1 MSIADVD
8 AQLRSPRLPE
18 QPVYVVFGGLGGIGG
33 LRGMGGFS
41 PILSAFGT
49 PEAPGLP
56 LSKVACALIVTASP
70 SSFERRS
77 KSTPKS
83 FARRDA
89 SSPRSSQPASL
100 RPPEGPP
107 IRAKRS
113 ARLTWEAPPA
123 PGLPLL
129 LARVLSRFLCEAARN
144 LSS

>member
-33 LRGMGGFS
+33 LRGMGGLS

-49 PEAPGLP
+49 RGAPGLP

-70 SSFERRS
+70 SNFERRS
-77 KSTPKS
+77 RSTPKS

-89 SSPRSSQPASL
+89 SSPRRSRLTL
-100 RPPEGPP
+100 RPPEVPP
-107 IRAKRS
+107 IRAKKS
-113 ARLTWEAPPA
+113 ARLTWEGSPA
-123 PGLPLL
+123 PGFPPL
-129 LARVLSRFLCEAARN
+129 LARGFSRFLCEAART